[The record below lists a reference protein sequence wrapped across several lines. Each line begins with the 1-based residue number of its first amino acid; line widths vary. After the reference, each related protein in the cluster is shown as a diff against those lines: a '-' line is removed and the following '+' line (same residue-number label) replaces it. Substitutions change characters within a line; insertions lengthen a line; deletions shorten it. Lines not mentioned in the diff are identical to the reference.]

1 MHGSKRPVGWG
12 SNEVGDVAF
21 AHDRLLNWAIAKS
34 LFWQF
39 QLKHLSLDGLAAC
52 LARET
57 SEHAWYVSQ
66 QFGYVSMDTLWLL
79 ATDEA
84 NAQTLGQ
91 LVERMESSREFGSYG
106 EDLYVHLLPTLGQ
119 RAVPVLLERLNAIS
133 TSSEEDYRVDLISK
147 AFANLA
153 RQEKVD
159 LKEVISLLLTASSR
173 DRQNVAIAQ
182 HSRRRPTP
190 GVSIVCGS
198 FTNSAWTHWRKRRT
212 GHGTTTTGVAL
223 RGLAR
228 RSRTRPRMPS
238 REPHLRSRRGE
249 GACLELGYLLA
260 GLIIPR
266 RPPSGRRP
274 GMY

>member
-57 SEHAWYVSQ
+57 IEHAWYVSQ

-173 DRQNVAIAQ
+173 DRQNVAIAALTAAPDARRLDRLWELHQ
-182 HSRRRPTP
+182 QRLDALEEKTDGSRHDHYR
-190 GVSIVCGS
+190 GS
-198 FTNSAWTHWRKRRT
+198 FAALRA
-212 GHGTTTTGVAL
+212 GVAQDPAWL
-223 RGLAR
+223 RIRIFAADAEKER
-228 RSRTRPRMPS
+228 VS
-238 REPHLRSRRGE
+238 
-249 GACLELGYLLA
+249 ELGYLLA